1 MKYSEYKS
9 KAGTKNK
16 AVFFTV
22 LACCLL
28 SLGGASWFAAS
39 RISKREIG
47 ENSSS
52 ISDENS
58 LTQSQ
63 ESIDLPEISSEEAG
77 NSVSDQ
83 PYTSSSQDAESDGA
97 SAVTVYTMP
106 VQGEIL
112 KGFSDTE
119 LQYSETYKDMRI
131 HTGTDIACEKGTA
144 VSACA
149 DGRVIDVS
157 ESTTDGTTVKIDHG
171 NGVITSYSALEGV
184 KVKSGNSVSA
194 GDIIGTVGEMPCEC
208 ADKPHLH
215 LEAVKD
221 GETAD
226 PIKILGFK

>member
-9 KAGTKNK
+9 KAGAKSK

-39 RISKREIG
+39 RISKRESG
-47 ENSSS
+47 ENPYS
-52 ISDENS
+52 ISDDTS
-58 LTQSQ
+58 QIQSQ
-63 ESIDLPEISSEEAG
+63 ESTELPEISSEEAG

-83 PYTSSSQDAESDGA
+83 PYTSSDNTESDKA
-97 SAVTVYTMP
+97 PAVTVYTMP

-131 HTGTDIACEKGTA
+131 HTGTDIACERGTA

-149 DGRVIDVS
+149 DGHVIDVS
-157 ESTTDGTTVKIDHG
+157 ESATDGTTVKIDHG
-171 NGVITSYSALEGV
+171 NGVVTSYSALESV

-208 ADKPHLH
+208 ADKSHLH
-215 LEAVKD
+215 LEAVKN
-221 GETAD
+221 GKTAD